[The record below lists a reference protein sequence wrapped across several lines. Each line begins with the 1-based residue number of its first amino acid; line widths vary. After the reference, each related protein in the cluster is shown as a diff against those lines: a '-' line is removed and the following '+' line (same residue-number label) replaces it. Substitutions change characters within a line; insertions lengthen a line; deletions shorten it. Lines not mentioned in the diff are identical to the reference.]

1 MTDSDYNPEIV
12 IKNQGG
18 KMLTLISF
26 LVAVLALNYLLYGL
40 LLSNIMTRQL
50 SSAAGIATFI
60 VLTAAVFV
68 AGHYI
73 LSNVIGHKFRD
84 AKGLPLY
91 FFSFHKATRLV
102 FYVSAAIHAIIILQM
117 VLASQYYVGLSI
129 GTMAA
134 SYLLGSVILAYLS
147 YRFLNWYR
155 TSRERT
161 MLLFGIAFSVL
172 AASLAIIAL
181 VNSAAILLI
190 DFTQTEGAM
199 TSGTTKTPYGKVRD
213 SWSSALF
220 LVTLTPSRIAFA
232 FYWIGTALLLR
243 NYSKTIGRMKFWI
256 IISLPL
262 VIFFIATVL
271 IFGNIANSQFT
282 RVVLILPYAI
292 SSGIL
297 FAVIFITTATSLS
310 RMKHEHTARYLTLAG
325 YGTLLF
331 IMSTA
336 APVHVVDWLHTPY
349 PAFASS
355 GWSIAC
361 IALYLYSFGI
371 FFSASAISKD
381 VQLRKSIKK
390 IVADESRLFGS
401 IGAAQMESE
410 LTARISKIVK
420 EQETI
425 LEEQEG
431 IRHDIDE
438 TEIKSYLN
446 EAIEEV
452 RKAKKESGI

>member
-1 MTDSDYNPEIV
+1 
-12 IKNQGG
+12 
-18 KMLTLISF
+18 MLALISF
-26 LVAVLALNYLLYGL
+26 LVAVLALEYFLYGL
-40 LLSNIMTRQL
+40 LLSNMMTREL
-50 SSAAGIATFI
+50 SSAPGIATFI

-73 LSNVIGHKFRD
+73 LSNVMGHKFRD
-84 AKGLPLY
+84 AKGLPSY
-91 FFSFHKATRLV
+91 FFSFHKSTKLV
-102 FYVSAAIHAIIILQM
+102 FYVSAVIHAIIILQM

-129 GTMAA
+129 GTMAG
-134 SYLLGSVILAYLS
+134 SYLLGSVVLAYLS

-172 AASLAIIAL
+172 AASLAITAL

-199 TSGTTKTPYGKVRD
+199 TSGRTETPYGKVRD
-213 SWSSALF
+213 SLSSALF
-220 LVTLTPSRIAFA
+220 LVTLTPGRIAFA
-232 FYWIGTALLLR
+232 FYWVGTALLLR
-243 NYSKTIGRMKFWI
+243 NYSKIIGRMKFWF

-262 VIFFIATVL
+262 VIFLIATVL

-282 RVVLILPYAI
+282 RVTLSLVYAI
-292 SSGIL
+292 SSGVL
-297 FAVIFITTATSLS
+297 FAVIFITTAKNLS
-310 RMKHEHTARYLTLAG
+310 RLKHQYTGRYLSLAG

-331 IMSTA
+331 VMSTV

-381 VQLRKSIKK
+381 VQLRKSIRK

-401 IGAAQMESE
+401 IGSAQMESE
-410 LTARISKIVK
+410 LNSRILKVVK
-420 EQETI
+420 EQEI
-425 LEEQEG
+425 NLEEQVG
-431 IRHDIDE
+431 IRQEMDVSE
-438 TEIKSYLN
+438 ARSYLN

-452 RKAKKESGI
+452 KRARKAPGK